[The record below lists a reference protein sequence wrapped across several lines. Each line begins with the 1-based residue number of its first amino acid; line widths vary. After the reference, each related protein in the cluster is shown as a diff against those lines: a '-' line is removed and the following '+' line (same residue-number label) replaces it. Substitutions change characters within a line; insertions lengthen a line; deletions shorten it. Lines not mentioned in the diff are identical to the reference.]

1 MNDYSDGGGNGRLKY
16 TITGNDCAVPA
27 NVTIDFDATFTRCA
41 TDNCVGDGY
50 HVEPDWD

>member
-1 MNDYSDGGGNGRLKY
+1 MKYS
-16 TITGNDCAVPA
+16 IIHNDCAVPA